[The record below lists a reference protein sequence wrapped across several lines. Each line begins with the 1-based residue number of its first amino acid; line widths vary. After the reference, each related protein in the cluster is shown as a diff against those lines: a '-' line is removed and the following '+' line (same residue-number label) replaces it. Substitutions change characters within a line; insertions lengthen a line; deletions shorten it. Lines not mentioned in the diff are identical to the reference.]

1 MYKKS
6 ITHYISK
13 IAIDI
18 LFYSSIVCVVLSPIF
33 SRWLF
38 GWINYSDSDYLV
50 VFSVIIFLSGMC
62 CSYILFNLKQMYKS
76 LLVGNPFVDDN
87 VNHLRKI
94 AVSCFL
100 IAIMYVIKCFFMLT
114 FATIVIAAVFI
125 VGCMFCLTLKDL
137 FKQAIN
143 YKTENEL
150 TI

>member
-50 VFSVIIFLSGMC
+50 AFSVIIFLSGMC

>member
-50 VFSVIIFLSGMC
+50 AFSVIIFLSGMC

-114 FATIVIAAVFI
+114 FATIVIAAVFV

>member
-6 ITHYISK
+6 MTHYISK
-13 IAIDI
+13 ITIDI
-18 LFYSSIVCVVLSPIF
+18 LFYLSIVCVVLSPIF

-38 GWINYSDSDYLV
+38 GWINYSDSDYLIA
-50 VFSVIIFLSGMC
+50 FSVIIFLSGVC

-76 LLVGNPFVDDN
+76 LLVGNPFVDEN

-94 AVSCFL
+94 ALSCFA
-100 IAIMYVIKCFFMLT
+100 IALMYIIKCFLMLT

>member
-1 MYKKS
+1 
-6 ITHYISK
+6 
-13 IAIDI
+13 
-18 LFYSSIVCVVLSPIF
+18 
-33 SRWLF
+33 
-38 GWINYSDSDYLV
+38 
-50 VFSVIIFLSGMC
+50 
-62 CSYILFNLKQMYKS
+62 MYKS

>member
-6 ITHYISK
+6 ITHYITK
-13 IAIDI
+13 ITVDV
-18 LFYSSIVCVVLSPIF
+18 LFYLSIVCVALSPIF

-38 GWINYSDSDYLV
+38 GWINYSDSNYLIA
-50 VFSVIIFLSGMC
+50 FSVIIFLSGIC

-76 LLVGNPFVDDN
+76 LLVGNPFVDKN

-100 IAIMYVIKCFFMLT
+100 IALLYIIKCFFMLT
-114 FATIVIAAVFI
+114 FATIVIATVFV
-125 VGCMFCLTLKDL
+125 VGCLFCLTLKDL

>member
-13 IAIDI
+13 ITIDI
-18 LFYSSIVCVVLSPIF
+18 LFYLSIVCVVLSPIF

-38 GWINYSDSDYLV
+38 GWIKYSDSDYLIA
-50 VFSVIIFLSGMC
+50 FSVIICLSGIC

-76 LLVGNPFVDDN
+76 LLVGNPFVDEN

-94 AVSCFL
+94 AVSCFA
-100 IAIMYVIKCFFMLT
+100 IALMYIIKCFFILT
-114 FATIVIAAVFI
+114 FATIVIAAVFV

>member
-13 IAIDI
+13 ITIDI
-18 LFYSSIVCVVLSPIF
+18 LFYLSIVCVVLSPIF

-38 GWINYSDSDYLV
+38 GWIKYSDSDYLIT
-50 VFSVIIFLSGMC
+50 FSVIICLSGIC

-76 LLVGNPFVDDN
+76 LLVGNPFVDEN

-94 AVSCFL
+94 AVSCFA
-100 IAIMYVIKCFFMLT
+100 IALMYIIKCFFMLT
-114 FATIVIAAVFI
+114 FATIVIAAVFV